1 MLNLKMLE
9 GMGKTQVLCS
19 TEEQAIEFCEAMW
32 DQYPDLMKPA
42 WKRGQTNWRSETIQK
57 WYVPRID
64 FIEDEYFQYCQSS
77 NFKQSGYNV
86 VLFEDL
92 LVSIDFGD
100 IPQSEM
106 DMKSLFEI
114 GV

>member
-32 DQYPDLMKPA
+32 DQYPDLMEPA
-42 WKRGQTNWRSETIQK
+42 WERGQTNWHSHTIQK
-57 WYVPRID
+57 WYVPRVYG
-64 FIEDEYFQYCQSS
+64 EADEWCHYCQSS
-77 NFKQSGYNV
+77 DFRQGGYNV

-92 LVSIDFGD
+92 LVSIDFGE
-100 IPQSEM
+100 IQQSEM
-106 DMKSLFEI
+106 DMKSLF
-114 GV
+114 GMG

>member
-19 TEEQAIEFCEAMW
+19 TEKQAIEFCEAMW
-32 DQYPDLMKPA
+32 DQYPKLMKPA
-42 WKRGQTNWRSETIQK
+42 WKRGQTNWYRNTVQK

-64 FIEDEYFQYCQSS
+64 AEADDWCQYCQSS
-77 NFKQSGYNV
+77 DFKQGGYNV

-92 LVSIDFGD
+92 LVSIDFGE
-100 IPQSEM
+100 IQRSEM